1 MATEKEIKL
10 SNDAKAIIDNP
21 LYQKAYTDLRLELV
35 NELLAT
41 PLRDTEAREKIYM
54 MVKMLDSVQTR
65 IQSIMETGTILKK
78 E

>member
-1 MATEKEIKL
+1 MASEKEIKL

-21 LYQKAYTDLRLELV
+21 LYQKAYTDLRKELV
-35 NELLAT
+35 DELLAT

-65 IQSIMETGTILKK
+65 IQSIMETGTILK

>member
-21 LYQKAYTDLRLELV
+21 LYQKAYTDLRKELV
-35 NELLAT
+35 DELLAT

-65 IQSIMETGTILKK
+65 IQSIMETGTILK

>member
-1 MATEKEIKL
+1 MVTEKEIKL

-21 LYQKAYTDLRLELV
+21 LYQKAYTDLRKELV
-35 NELLAT
+35 DELLAT

>member
-1 MATEKEIKL
+1 MASEKEIQL

-21 LYQKAYTDLRLELV
+21 LYQKAYTDLRKELV
-35 NELLAT
+35 DELLAT

>member
-1 MATEKEIKL
+1 MTPEQEIQR
-10 SNDAKAIIDNP
+10 SNDAKAIIENP
-21 LYQKAYTDLRLELV
+21 LYQESYTELRKELI
-35 NELLAT
+35 NELLDT

-65 IQSIMETGTILKK
+65 IQSIMETGTILK

>member
-1 MATEKEIKL
+1 MTPEQEIQR
-10 SNDAKAIIDNP
+10 SNDAKAIIENS
-21 LYQKAYTDLRLELV
+21 LYQESYTELRKELI
-35 NELLAT
+35 NELLDT

-78 E
+78 

>member
-1 MATEKEIKL
+1 MTPEQEIQR
-10 SNDAKAIIDNP
+10 SNDAKAIINNP
-21 LYQKAYTDLRLELV
+21 LYQESFTELRKELI
-35 NELLAT
+35 NELLDT

-65 IQSIMETGTILKK
+65 IQSIMETGTILK

>member
-1 MATEKEIKL
+1 MLPEEEIKR
-10 SNDAKAIIDNP
+10 SNDAKAIIENP
-21 LYQKAYTDLRLELV
+21 LYQESFKELRKELV

>member
-1 MATEKEIKL
+1 MTPEQEIQR
-10 SNDAKAIIDNP
+10 SNDAKAIIENP
-21 LYQKAYTDLRLELV
+21 LYQESFTELRKELI
-35 NELLAT
+35 NELLDT

-65 IQSIMETGTILKK
+65 IQSIMETGTILK

>member
-1 MATEKEIKL
+1 MLPEEEIKR

>member
-1 MATEKEIKL
+1 MTPEQEIQR
-10 SNDAKAIIDNP
+10 SNDAKAIINNP
-21 LYQKAYTDLRLELV
+21 LYQESFTELRKELI
-35 NELLAT
+35 NELLDT

-65 IQSIMETGTILKK
+65 IQSIMDTGTILK

>member
-1 MATEKEIKL
+1 MTPEQEIKL

-21 LYQKAYTDLRLELV
+21 LYQKAYTDLRKELV
-35 NELLAT
+35 DELLAT

-65 IQSIMETGTILKK
+65 IQSIMETGTILK

>member
-1 MATEKEIKL
+1 MLPEEEIKR
-10 SNDAKAIIDNP
+10 SNDAKAIIENP
-21 LYQKAYTDLRLELV
+21 IYQESYTELRKELV

>member
-1 MATEKEIKL
+1 MASEKEIKL

-21 LYQKAYTDLRLELV
+21 IYQKAYTDLRKELV
-35 NELLAT
+35 DELLAT

>member
-1 MATEKEIKL
+1 MASEKEIKL
-10 SNDAKAIIDNP
+10 SNEAKAIIDNP
-21 LYQKAYTDLRLELV
+21 LYQKAYTDLRKELV
-35 NELLAT
+35 DELLAT

>member
-21 LYQKAYTDLRLELV
+21 LYQKAYTDLRKELV
-35 NELLAT
+35 DELLAT

-65 IQSIMETGTILKK
+65 IQSIMETGTILKT

>member
-21 LYQKAYTDLRLELV
+21 LYQKAYTDLRKELV
-35 NELLAT
+35 DELLAT

>member
-1 MATEKEIKL
+1 MTPEQEIQR
-10 SNDAKAIIDNP
+10 SNDAKAIIENP
-21 LYQKAYTDLRLELV
+21 LYQESFTELRKELI
-35 NELLAT
+35 NELLDT

-65 IQSIMETGTILKK
+65 IQSIMDTGTILK

>member
-1 MATEKEIKL
+1 MASEKEIKL

-21 LYQKAYTDLRLELV
+21 LYQKAYTDLRKELV
-35 NELLAT
+35 DELLAT

>member
-21 LYQKAYTDLRLELV
+21 LYQKAYTDLREELV

>member
-1 MATEKEIKL
+1 MTSEKEIKL

-21 LYQKAYTDLRLELV
+21 LYQKAYTDLREELV